1 MKARAMVQIADRRLE
16 MQEIEM
22 QRIAPGEALLR
33 VEACGLCG
41 SDIDQYRGTFNGK
54 RPDSYPL
61 IPGHEPVGVIEE
73 IGAEAALSWGIKSG
87 DRVSLIPHLT
97 CGRCEFCLG
106 GQSHLCKS
114 LLPVPKPNY
123 GMIPLG
129 YRHGLWGGY
138 SEFMHLHPRT
148 IFCRLPDSVP
158 ASMATMYQALASGLR
173 WAVQVPATAMSDN
186 VLVMGCG
193 QRGLASVWALRRAG
207 VSNIIVTGLAR
218 DRAKLDVARRLG
230 ASHTII
236 VDQDN
241 TVERVMAIT
250 HGRGV
255 DVAIDVVPGS
265 PQPVID
271 AVECIRVGGMIVVA
285 GIKGAG
291 NTAALSTDRLLY
303 KEITIKGV
311 YTQGAD
317 AYREAVHFMATDLAT
332 LAPMHTHEFSLD
344 RVEEAILRLA
354 GELPGDPIC
363 ISVHPPGRALPMQD
377 RLTRDKPGG

>member
-1 MKARAMVQIADRRLE
+1 MKSRAMVQVADRRLE
-16 MQEIEM
+16 MQEIEVP
-22 QRIAPGEALLR
+22 RVAPAEALLR

-41 SDIDQYRGTFNGK
+41 SDIEQYRGTFSGK

-73 IGAEAALSWGIKSG
+73 IGSEAARSWGVRAG
-87 DRVSLIPHLT
+87 DRVALVPHLT
-97 CGRCEFCLG
+97 CGRCGLCLSG
-106 GQSHLCKS
+106 RAHLCKS
-114 LLPVPKPNY
+114 LLPVPKPVY

-129 YRHGLWGGY
+129 YSHGLWGGY
-138 SEFMHLHPRT
+138 SEYMHLHPRT
-148 IFCRLPDSVP
+148 IFCKLPDSVP

-173 WAVQVPATAMSDN
+173 WAVHVPATVMSDS

-218 DRAKLDVARRLG
+218 DRAKLDLARRLG
-230 ASHTII
+230 ASHTI
-236 VDQDN
+236 VADQEN
-241 TVERVMAIT
+241 TVDRVMAFT

-271 AVECIRVGGMIVVA
+271 AVEAIRVGGTIVVA
-285 GIKGAG
+285 GIKGVA
-291 NTAALSTDRLLY
+291 NTVALCTDRLLY
-303 KEITIKGV
+303 KEITLKGV

-317 AYREAVHFMATDLAT
+317 AYRDAVEFMASDLAV
-332 LAPMHTHEFSLD
+332 LEPLHTHEVPLD

-363 ISVHPPGRALPMQD
+363 ISVHPPGVA
-377 RLTRDKPGG
+377 KPISGAID